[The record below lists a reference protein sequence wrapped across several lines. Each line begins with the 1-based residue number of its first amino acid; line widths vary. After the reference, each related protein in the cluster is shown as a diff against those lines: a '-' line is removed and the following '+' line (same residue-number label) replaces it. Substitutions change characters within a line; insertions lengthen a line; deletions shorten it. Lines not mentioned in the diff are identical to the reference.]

1 MMISKQLKTKLQS
14 ENGASLMVAL
24 LFFVMCASVGS
35 IILAAASASAGRISK
50 VDTLANRQRYA
61 LISASQLIES
71 DMNDS
76 ASMTFPQQ
84 NWALRTYRID
94 TALADTDEDD
104 EDENDAEDAADSKG
118 SAGRGNGNHNWIISG
133 DTSKAGG
140 NYILPVDLT
149 EVPVDDETY
158 YHYDGLKDLSYAWNQ
173 DPIYEDSISDTEID
187 GSKLTNGFSD
197 VRQILADKVYRHYWN
212 QIAQGTDEEGGDNF
226 WSSDIDGTSVKWS
239 SIAKSEPY
247 QVGMDG
253 LRITLDEQENNRLVP
268 VYMDITMDQDF
279 KITARLY
286 PGTEDSTDKTA
297 PDFASL
303 RDHALITLYLT
314 VPGDGTIIYG
324 ESQTEKS
331 WEMDDNDDDNDD
343 NDDDNDQDDDD
354 DTEEKEYLVIT
365 DTSRQVSM
373 TLNWQKCSISTLSSE
388 IADNKE
394 SENVG

>member
-1 MMISKQLKTKLQS
+1 MKISNQLKTKLQS

-61 LISASQLIES
+61 LISAAQLIEA

-84 NWALRTYRID
+84 NWTLRTYRID
-94 TALADTDEDD
+94 TILADTDEDD
-104 EDENDAEDAADSKG
+104 EDENDSEDAADSKE
-118 SAGRGNGNHNWIISG
+118 SAGKVNENHNWIISG

-158 YHYDGLKDLSYAWNQ
+158 YNYDGLEKLSYAWKQ
-173 DPIYEDSISDTEID
+173 DPMYEDSISDTKID

-212 QIAQGTDEEGGDNF
+212 QIAQGTDQEGGDYF
-226 WSSDIDGTSVKWS
+226 WSSDINGTSVKWS

-253 LRITLDEQENNRLVP
+253 LRITLNEQDHNRLVP

-286 PGTEDSTDKTA
+286 PGTEESTDKTA
-297 PDFASL
+297 PDLASL
-303 RDHALITLYLT
+303 RDNALITLYLT
-314 VPGDGTIIYG
+314 VPGDGTITYG

-331 WEMDDNDDDNDD
+331 WKMDDNDDDNDD
-343 NDDDNDQDDDD
+343 NNREDDD
-354 DTEEKEYLVIT
+354 DTGEKEYLVIT
-365 DTSRQVSM
+365 DTSRHVSM
-373 TLNWQKCSISTLSSE
+373 TLNWQKCSISTLSPE
-388 IADNKE
+388 TADHKE
-394 SENVG
+394 SESAG